1 MHPSSWLFVR
11 GDESIRVFR
20 PAAAPA
26 LSVHGPGK
34 ARARYAFDG
43 EAAVQAYQ
51 MELAEQFSAAG
62 WILIGE
68 NYDRRSGGERRASPR
83 DGSDRRAGAAA
94 SA

>member
-1 MHPSSWLFVR
+1 
-11 GDESIRVFR
+11 
-20 PAAAPA
+20 
-26 LSVHGPGK
+26 
-34 ARARYAFDG
+34 
-43 EAAVQAYQ
+43 